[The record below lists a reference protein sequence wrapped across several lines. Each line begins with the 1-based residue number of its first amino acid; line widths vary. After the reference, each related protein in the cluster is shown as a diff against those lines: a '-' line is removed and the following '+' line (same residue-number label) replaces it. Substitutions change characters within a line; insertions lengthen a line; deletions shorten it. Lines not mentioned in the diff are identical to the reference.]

1 MRLENDTLFAFT
13 ASSCF
18 IIINKNKYKEEGLI
32 KSLFK
37 VGTQFIF
44 TKMKK
49 KNSIKEISRK
59 QTIFIIY

>member
-18 IIINKNKYKEEGLI
+18 IIINKNKYKGEGLI
-32 KSLFK
+32 NSLFK
-37 VGTQFIF
+37 VRTQFIF

-49 KNSIKEISRK
+49 KNPL
-59 QTIFIIY
+59 Q